1 MILYQLLR
9 PLEYL
14 RIRHPKKACIDWY
27 VPLAVA
33 VIVTVLVRLLPIGLN
48 FYGAEGIVANFLG
61 LFQALP
67 GFFIAALA
75 AVATFGRT
83 DIDEAMPGDPPPLLR
98 IRTNSGVMNMV
109 ALSRRRFLCLL
120 FSFLAAE
127 CIAMILLS
135 VAYLA
140 VAPALADVMNPV
152 AIVAI
157 SFIGALVYFLI
168 LSQMLVT
175 TLWGLYYL
183 GDRLHQP
190 DA

>member
-14 RIRHPKKACIDWY
+14 RIRHPKKVQIDWL
-27 VPLAVA
+27 VPGGISV
-33 VIVTVLVRLLPIGLN
+33 VLGLLISLGPVHID
-48 FYGAEGIVANFLG
+48 FYGTTGIVSNMLG

-67 GFFIAALA
+67 GFYIAALA

-120 FSFLAAE
+120 FSFLTAE
-127 CIAMILLS
+127 CIALVLIS
-135 VAYLA
+135 VGYLV
-140 VAPALADVMNPV
+140 VAPAVKPLMGGA
-152 AIVAI
+152 ALIIA
-157 SFIGALVYFLI
+157 SFAGATLYLFM
-168 LSQMLVT
+168 LSQLIVT
-175 TLWGLYYL
+175 TFWGLYYL